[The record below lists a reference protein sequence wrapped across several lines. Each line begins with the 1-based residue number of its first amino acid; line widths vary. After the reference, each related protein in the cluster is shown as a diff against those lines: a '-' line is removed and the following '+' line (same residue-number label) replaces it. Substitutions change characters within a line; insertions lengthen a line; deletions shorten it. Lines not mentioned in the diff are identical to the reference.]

1 MTMHASDTDPA
12 ARIADLEHQLELERA
27 RNAGLESGLTALDR
41 RVTEL
46 RAENAA
52 LRAELEGRAV
62 DRVGRFVRAGAE
74 PTPA

>member
-1 MTMHASDTDPA
+1 MTMHAPDTDLR
-12 ARIADLEHQLELERA
+12 ARIAGLEHQLELERA
-27 RNAGLESGLTALDR
+27 RNAGLERGLTALDR

-52 LRAELEGRAV
+52 LRAELDAAGV

-74 PTPA
+74 PAPA

>member
-1 MTMHASDTDPA
+1 MTMHVSDTDLHA
-12 ARIADLEHQLELERA
+12 LIADLEHQLELERA
-27 RNAGLESGLTALDR
+27 RNAGLEGGLTALDQ

-52 LRAELEGRAV
+52 LRAE
-62 DRVGRFVRAGAE
+62 